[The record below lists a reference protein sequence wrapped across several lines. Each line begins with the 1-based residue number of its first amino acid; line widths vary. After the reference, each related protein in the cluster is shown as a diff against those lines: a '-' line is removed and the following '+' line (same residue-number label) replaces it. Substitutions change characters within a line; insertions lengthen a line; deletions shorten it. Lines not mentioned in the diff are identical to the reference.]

1 MLNAKCVYLWI
12 INREPLTKKQT
23 EEAAAFADIR
33 AKAQE
38 DLLRI
43 KEKSEDDYEKNI
55 IYIAA
60 GTLVLSLTFLEK
72 IVNLNESS
80 AVWFLIWSWILLSI
94 TLLGN
99 LVSHQLAA
107 YYHEKYRLLYAEC
120 LDDMSLP
127 NLKLKKYN
135 NIMLKLNWGTTSTL
149 FLGIAMLVT
158 FCSVNAYQKTNPKTD
173 INKNKMSKEIKPQT
187 NQPDTQKGRTI
198 SQPVTRPVQQPAVQ
212 PTQPAP
218 KKN

>member
-1 MLNAKCVYLWI
+1 
-12 INREPLTKKQT
+12 LTKK
-23 EEAAAFADIR
+23 EKEDAAAGNVKEQEAFALVR
-33 AKAQE
+33 SKAEE

-72 IVNLNESS
+72 IVNLSESS
-80 AVWFLIWSWILLSI
+80 AVWFLITSWILLSI

-99 LVSHQLAA
+99 LISHQLSA
-107 YYHEKYRLLYAEC
+107 YYHEKYRLLYADC
-120 LDDMSLP
+120 NDDMTLP
-127 NLKLKKYN
+127 DLKLKEYN
-135 NIMLKLNWGTTSTL
+135 GVMLKLNWGTTSSL

-158 FCSVNAYQKTNPKTD
+158 FCSINAYHKTNPKTENN
-173 INKNKMSKEIKPQT
+173 NKTMSKEIKPQT

-198 SQPVTRPVQQPAVQ
+198 SQPVTRPVQQPAAQ
-212 PTQPAP
+212 PTPPPA

>member
-1 MLNAKCVYLWI
+1 MRIFIDYNLK
-12 INREPLTKKQT
+12 PLTKKET
-23 EEAAAFADIR
+23 EEAAAFAAIR
-33 AKAQE
+33 TKAQE

-80 AVWFLIWSWILLSI
+80 AVWFLIWSWILLSV

-127 NLKLKKYN
+127 DLKLKKYN
-135 NIMLKLNWGTTSTL
+135 DIMLKLNWGTTSTL

-158 FCSVNAYQKTNPKTD
+158 FCSINAYQKASPKTD
-173 INKNKMSKEIKPQT
+173 NNKNKMSKENKPQT

-198 SQPVTRPVQQPAVQ
+198 SQPVTRPVQQPAAQ
-212 PTQPAP
+212 PTPPPA

>member
-1 MLNAKCVYLWI
+1 VNAKCVYLLN
-12 INREPLTKKQT
+12 INPAPLTQKET
-23 EEAAAFADIR
+23 EQAAAFAAIR
-33 AKAQE
+33 TKAQE

-72 IVNLNESS
+72 IVNLSESS

-120 LDDMSLP
+120 VDDMSLP
-127 NLKLKKYN
+127 DLKLKKYN
-135 NIMLKLNWGTTSTL
+135 GIMLKLNWSTTITL
-149 FLGIAMLVT
+149 FFGIAMLVT
-158 FCSVNAYQKTNPKTD
+158 FCSINAYHKTNPKID
-173 INKNKMSKEIKPQT
+173 NNKKMSKEIKPQT

-198 SQPVTRPVQQPAVQ
+198 SQPVTRPVQQPAA
-212 PTQPAP
+212 QPAP
-218 KKN
+218 PPAKKN